1 MKIIGIT
8 GKSGSGKTTFAS
20 LLSQKLNCKYI
31 DIDKIGHEAL
41 FQPEIF
47 DSLCER
53 FGRGI
58 LDENG
63 KVDRKRVGEVVFSQK
78 QKMQELTDLTWE
90 YMQKVLDEI
99 LLKNDDIIILDWI
112 LLPNSKY
119 WNMCDLKIL
128 VSSDEIERKQK
139 ILKRDN
145 ISEEYL
151 EKRESASFDY
161 LTFEFDY
168 IFENDYK
175 VETMKK
181 IIEEIKEKDIHNLFY
196 Y

>member
-20 LLSQKLNCKYI
+20 LLSQKLNCKHI
-31 DIDKIGHEAL
+31 DIDPIGHKAL

-47 DSLCER
+47 DSLCDR

-63 KVDRKRVGEVVFSQK
+63 KVNRKRVGEVVFSQK
-78 QKMQELTDLTWE
+78 EKMDELTELTWG
-90 YMQKVLDEI
+90 YMQKVIDEI
-99 LLKNDDIIILDWI
+99 VLKNDEVIILDWI

-128 VSSDEIERKQK
+128 VTSDENERKQK

-161 LTFEFDY
+161 SALEFDY
-168 IFENDYK
+168 ILKNDYE

-181 IIEEIKEKDIHNLFY
+181 MIEDIEQKHIN
-196 Y
+196 

>member
-20 LLSQKLNCKYI
+20 LLAQKLNCKHI
-31 DIDKIGHEAL
+31 DIDSIGHESL

-47 DSLCER
+47 DSLCDR

-63 KVDRKRVGEVVFSQK
+63 KVDRKRVGKVVFSQK
-78 QKMQELTDLTWE
+78 EKMEELTELTWG
-90 YMQKVLDEI
+90 YMQKVIDEI
-99 LLKNDDIIILDWI
+99 VLKNDDIIILDWI

-128 VSSDEIERKQK
+128 VTFDENERRQK
-139 ILKRDN
+139 MLQRDN

-151 EKRESASFDY
+151 EKRESASLDY
-161 LTFEFDY
+161 STLEFDY

-181 IIEEIKEKDIHNLFY
+181 IIEEIEEKHMN
-196 Y
+196 

>member
-20 LLSQKLNCKYI
+20 LLSQKLNCKHI
-31 DIDKIGHEAL
+31 DIDPIGHKAL

-47 DSLCER
+47 DLLCDR

-63 KVDRKRVGEVVFSQK
+63 KVNRKRVGEVVFSQK
-78 QKMQELTDLTWE
+78 EKMDELTELTWG
-90 YMQKVLDEI
+90 YMQKVIDEI
-99 LLKNDDIIILDWI
+99 VLKNYDVIILDWI

-128 VSSDEIERKQK
+128 VTSDENERKQK

-161 LTFEFDY
+161 STLEFDY
-168 IFENDYK
+168 ILKNDYE

-181 IIEEIKEKDIHNLFY
+181 MIEDIEQKHMN
-196 Y
+196 

>member
-31 DIDKIGHEAL
+31 DIDPIGHEAL
-41 FQPEIF
+41 FQSEIF
-47 DSLCER
+47 DSLCDR

-63 KVDRKRVGEVVFSQK
+63 KVDRKRVGKVVFSQK
-78 QKMQELTDLTWE
+78 EKMDELTELTWG
-90 YMQKVLDEI
+90 YMQKVIDEI
-99 LLKNDDIIILDWI
+99 VLKNDDIIILDWI

-119 WNMCDLKIL
+119 WDMCDLKIL
-128 VSSDEIERKQK
+128 VISDENERKQK

-161 LTFEFDY
+161 STFEFDY

-181 IIEEIKEKDIHNLFY
+181 MVEEIEEKHMN
-196 Y
+196 

>member
-20 LLSQKLNCKYI
+20 LLAQKLNCKHI
-31 DIDKIGHEAL
+31 DIDPIGHEAL

-47 DSLCER
+47 DSLCEK

-78 QKMQELTDLTWE
+78 QKMDELTELTWG
-90 YMQKVLDEI
+90 YMQKILDEI
-99 LLKNDDIIILDWI
+99 LIKNDDIIILDWI

-119 WNMCDLKIL
+119 WKMCDLKIL
-128 VSSDEIERKQK
+128 VTSDENERKQK

-161 LTFEFDY
+161 STFEFDY

-181 IIEEIKEKDIHNLFY
+181 IIEEIKEKNIHKLFKF
-196 Y
+196 